1 VSIHADDEFSLRIA
15 LEGELDDVVPADGLA
30 GMVIARYRRT
40 RRRRVAGAVG
50 LVVVAAGIGVPL
62 GVTSSSGGHSSK
74 PANPSQGGGAPDRVG
89 SAQRQ
94 HAGAA
99 QLIGRQASH
108 LALAAS
114 SLSPATL
121 ASLTSANS
129 FAVAA

>member
-30 GMVIARYRRT
+30 GVVIARYRRT

-62 GVTSSSGGHSSK
+62 GLSGSTGK
-74 PANPSQGGGAPDRVG
+74 PAPPTPGTGSDHNG
-89 SAQRQ
+89 SAPRQ

-99 QLIGRQASH
+99 QRIGRQANH

-114 SLSPATL
+114 SLSPAAL
-121 ASLTSANS
+121 APLTYANS

>member
-1 VSIHADDEFSLRIA
+1 MSIHADDEFSLRIA

-30 GMVIARYRRT
+30 GLVIARYRRT

-62 GVTSSSGGHSSK
+62 GVTSTSGGHSGK
-74 PANPSQGGGAPDRVG
+74 PTHPSQGGGADHNG
-89 SAQRQ
+89 SAPRQ

-108 LALAAS
+108 LALAPS
-114 SLSPATL
+114 SLSPAAL

>member
-30 GMVIARYRRT
+30 GVVIARYRRT

-62 GVTSSSGGHSSK
+62 GLSGSTGK
-74 PANPSQGGGAPDRVG
+74 PAPPTPGTGSDHNG
-89 SAQRQ
+89 SAPRQ

-99 QLIGRQASH
+99 QLIGRQPVAGR
-108 LALAAS
+108 
-114 SLSPATL
+114 
-121 ASLTSANS
+121 TSA
-129 FAVAA
+129 AHLREQLRRRRLTGPVRKR